1 MNSMRSTQAVNFTI
15 NNSNSDESLNSKSEI
30 IDAIKK
36 SSIEMNNAAEAIK
49 EMSVNFNGAISKIEK
64 VAASLE
70 DNASLMKKAVIS
82 MEKAVDSMNDNTSS
96 IKNLTKVI
104 FQLINEKK
112 NK

>member
-1 MNSMRSTQAVNFTI
+1 M
-15 NNSNSDESLNSKSEI
+15 
-30 IDAIKK
+30 IDVAFV
-36 SSIEMNNAAEAIK
+36 A
-49 EMSVNFNGAISKIEK
+49 FNGAISKIEK